1 MIPEGDPIRSLLVE
15 PLPQRSEFCKAE
27 ILLANVEA
35 ELEGHKRK
43 SRLRIRGIDQGVE
56 QVVELVR
63 RNILTQMDGR
73 DLARCLSLEAGNDTI
88 AYCVSME
95 KGSQYGKRHLHANF
109 NNAKCCEN
117 MRKVWGPKVRFRQII
132 LDCKLFL
139 RAVISFDFEMKMR
152 QYIL

>member
-56 QVVELVR
+56 QVVEIQRVSSILETTQLLVNPR
-63 RNILTQMDGR
+63 SRLMKPGLGTDGFKSISNFLHFNR
-73 DLARCLSLEAGNDTI
+73 PALRGKLSLKTQGDLT
-88 AYCVSME
+88 
-95 KGSQYGKRHLHANF
+95 HAS
-109 NNAKCCEN
+109 
-117 MRKVWGPKVRFRQII
+117 R
-132 LDCKLFL
+132 
-139 RAVISFDFEMKMR
+139 
-152 QYIL
+152 